1 MTSLVLFLCLFWP
14 LQSHETSHCALL
26 KISKCHNILILKCY
40 FLLLLLLLHEGIN
53 TMEKE
58 KSKLRKSITAG
69 VQFCGSSCQRH
80 WLILKLNQS
89 GKGSLSM
96 RRSTRE
102 LPTRTHWKVLQKDC
116 RARVLISKKKMK
128 ALWNMK
134 FPSHCLQGYFP
145 EAQLRTVWKF
155 LTFSWFPLLL
165 YRRISVMGA
174 GTLSSYIF
182 LLGQL

>member
-69 VQFCGSSCQRH
+69 IQFCGSSCQRH

-96 RRSTRE
+96 QRSTRE
-102 LPTRTHWKVLQKDC
+102 LPTRTHTGNCCKRTAEPEFWSAKKRWRHYETWSFQAIVF
-116 RARVLISKKKMK
+116 RVISLKH
-128 ALWNMK
+128 N
-134 FPSHCLQGYFP
+134 
-145 EAQLRTVWKF
+145 
-155 LTFSWFPLLL
+155 
-165 YRRISVMGA
+165 
-174 GTLSSYIF
+174 
-182 LLGQL
+182 